1 VPNRRIVRGGGE
13 RVHGLRL
20 VTGSLRSVCVCWCV
34 RELGEWRSGRW
45 RQQRWHWRFLLDN
58 PRLVRREHRQRRARS
73 RDEVGLRRLRQPD
86 RHARE
91 CGRRRV
97 ASTPRRSF
105 CTVAPTALGCRRG
118 SLPVHKGPTTVV
130 PSSSVR
136 TGRSR
141 GGYLSGRRG
150 GAPRQR
156 LVSPD
161 AVTARIRA

>member
-1 VPNRRIVRGGGE
+1 LQGLVPNRRIVRGGGE

-118 SLPVHKGPTTVV
+118 SLPVHK
-130 PSSSVR
+130 VR
-136 TGRSR
+136 QQWCRHRRSELGDR
-141 GGYLSGRRG
+141 AVDTSQ
-150 GAPRQR
+150 ADAVEH
-156 LVSPD
+156 LVSGSFRQMP
-161 AVTARIRA
+161 